1 MLELSSAFFGRI
13 YRKAEDKRAARPL
26 QKDQI
31 SYFGMIYFSP
41 LKIEKRPTSPELF
54 AFGAILDV
62 FI

>member
-13 YRKAEDKRAARPL
+13 YRKDEDKHTARPL

-41 LKIEKRPTSPELF
+41 SDGIIRLL
-54 AFGAILDV
+54 
-62 FI
+62 